1 MACHHSASPS
11 PSPCS
16 SSSKPGFVPMWLF
29 AGQRDDK
36 KHTSMQACVQLN
48 HKHVQERCQ
57 LTELVRSLIFTQQLH
72 DFLSNSAKARSLHG
86 GLFGSSPPPSPPVL
100 LLAPAPPAAAF
111 VLSNALAS
119 SSATVWH
126 TTCMQSQSRN
136 LQFQEEP
143 PCKEAYLLS
152 FLKYNQYEA
161 GDC

>member
-1 MACHHSASPS
+1 M
-11 PSPCS
+11 
-16 SSSKPGFVPMWLF
+16 
-29 AGQRDDK
+29 
-36 KHTSMQACVQLN
+36 

-126 TTCMQSQSRN
+126 TTCMQSQFRN